1 MDILAQTE
9 HARLYWYD
17 NSEENI
23 LIMDIDWGWTWAEAH
38 EAIKMN
44 NEILAQQA
52 QKHPVYCIFNFT
64 SMSLLPKG
72 GGAIANIRKL
82 LETDP
87 SVEQLQIFV
96 IRFNLLRILIN
107 SAMVAYNLARIEHK
121 YHYVTS
127 LDEALRIIEKH
138 RTLPQENLVS

>member
-9 HARLYWYD
+9 HSRLYWYD

-23 LIMDIDWGWTWAEAH
+23 LIMDIDWGWTWTEAH
-38 EAIKMN
+38 EAIKLN
-44 NEILAQQA
+44 NEILAKQT
-52 QKHPVYCIFNFT
+52 QKHPVYCVFNFT

-72 GGAIANIRKL
+72 DGAIANIRRL
-82 LETDP
+82 LESDP

-107 SAMVAYNLARIEHK
+107 SAISASNLARIEHK
-121 YHYVTS
+121 YRYVTS
-127 LDEALRIIEKH
+127 LEEALKVIEKH
-138 RTLPQENLVS
+138 RASS